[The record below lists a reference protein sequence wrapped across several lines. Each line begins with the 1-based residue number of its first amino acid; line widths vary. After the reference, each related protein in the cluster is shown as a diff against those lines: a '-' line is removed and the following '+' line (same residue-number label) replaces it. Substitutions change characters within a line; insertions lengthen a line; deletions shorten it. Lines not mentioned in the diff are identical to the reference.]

1 VHQPLTP
8 LASLRR
14 PGLLLL
20 AASLLAQAGC
30 ATYSD
35 RLVAARGAMTAGD
48 YSGGVQELDKLLK
61 VDEPGALPDDW
72 GGDQALLVLERATMH
87 QALEDYELSERDF
100 QAADKELDLLDIAGD
115 AVGTIGK
122 YIYSDSAPSYR
133 SPPTEKLALN
143 GFNMLNYLAQRDLS
157 GARVEAKRFTVM
169 RNYLVEHSPE
179 DVHGAFGSYVAGF
192 VFDQLGEY
200 GSAMRYYD
208 EALQH
213 ARFAGLRDTLGRL
226 SSRTSYRGKHVGEFL
241 EQTAASPGGNPKGWG
256 QLLVVVSIGRVSH
269 KVPQRIPIGAAVGLA
284 GVYITGD
291 PEILEYSAMKVLVY
305 PELVDSPSV
314 YQKARLRIDERT
326 ADMDLASDLDAEIRR
341 EYEALKPKII
351 GAAISRMIVRAAVA
365 EGARQ
370 AGQEVGGAGEVVG
383 LVAALLAEGAMVAAD
398 KPDTRSWESMPRWV
412 YVYQQSIAPGEHV
425 VTVDLQGAEPTSQQF
440 SVDVP
445 ADGFAAVILTAPR

>member
-1 VHQPLTP
+1 M
-8 LASLRR
+8 
-14 PGLLLL
+14 
-20 AASLLAQAGC
+20 
-30 ATYSD
+30 AT
-35 RLVAARGAMTAGD
+35 GN

-61 VDEPGALPDDW
+61 VEEPGALPDDW

-87 QALEDYELSERDF
+87 QALEDYGPSKRDF
-100 QAADKELDLLDIAGD
+100 QAADKELELLDIAGD
-115 AVGTIGK
+115 AAGTIGK
-122 YIYSDSAPSYR
+122 YIYSDSATKYR
-133 SPPTEKLALN
+133 SSPTEKLALN
-143 GFNMLNYLAQRDLS
+143 GFNMLNYLAQRDVS

-179 DVHGAFGSYVAGF
+179 NVHGAFGSYVAGF

-200 GSAMRYYD
+200 GPAMRYYD

-226 SSRTSYRGKHVGEFL
+226 SGLTSYRGKHVGELL
-241 EQTAASPGGNPKGWG
+241 EQAAAGPSGNSKGRG

-284 GVYITGD
+284 GVFITGD
-291 PEILEYSAMKVLVY
+291 TKILEHSAMKVLVY

-314 YQKARLRIDERT
+314 YEKAKLRIDERSAT
-326 ADMDLASDLDAEIRR
+326 MDLASDLDAEIRR

-351 GAAISRMIVRAAVA
+351 GAALSRMIVRAAVA

-370 AGQEVGGAGEVVG
+370 AGQEVGGAGAIVG
-383 LVAALLAEGAMVAAD
+383 LLAALLAEGAMVAAD

-412 YVYQQSIAPGEHV
+412 YVYQQRIAPGQHV
-425 VTVDLQGAEPTSQQF
+425 VTVDLQGAESTSHQIT
-440 SVDVP
+440 VDIP